1 MNRRAMAWR
10 MVGTV
15 AILATVLTV
24 GGCKKFY
31 TRDVD
36 PGSAG
41 KVRSLGPESQ
51 DLISVVDQ
59 MVRSIEQEGILKD
72 RADKPVI
79 VVERMANN
87 TRYDFNTETF
97 TRLLQSEL
105 RKQAGGKFQ
114 FVSRDINALAAAE
127 REAKRTGAVD
137 YNPDLRAGAPAGA
150 DLVLIGS
157 ANSLSTVSTKG
168 QSDTIVY
175 EFRLVDLETQLD
187 LWMDTFITKKE
198 GKDDVIYR

>member
-1 MNRRAMAWR
+1 MTNMVTWR
-10 MVGTV
+10 IGGAAVV
-15 AILATVLTV
+15 LAAVLTT
-24 GGCKKFY
+24 GGCSKYY

-36 PGSAG
+36 PAAAG

-59 MVRSIEQEGILKD
+59 MVRSIEEEGVLKN
-72 RADKPVI
+72 RGDKPVI
-79 VVERMANN
+79 VVERMSNN
-87 TRYDFNTETF
+87 TRYDFNTDTF

-105 RKQAGGKFQ
+105 RKQAGGKYQ
-114 FVSRDINALAAAE
+114 FVSRDINAQAAAE

-137 YNPDLRAGAPAGA
+137 YNPALRAGAPAGA
-150 DLVLIGS
+150 DLILIGS

-187 LWMDTFITKKE
+187 LWQDTFITKKE

>member
-1 MNRRAMAWR
+1 MANMMNWR
-10 MVGTV
+10 IGSAAVVVAVMLTSVG
-15 AILATVLTV
+15 
-24 GGCKKFY
+24 CSKY
-31 TRDVD
+31 NTRDVD
-36 PGSAG
+36 PASAG

-59 MVRSIEQEGILKD
+59 MVRSIEEEGTLKN
-72 RADKPVI
+72 RSDKPVI
-79 VVERMANN
+79 VVDRMSNN
-87 TRYDFNTETF
+87 TRYDFNTDTF

-105 RKQAGGKFQ
+105 RKQAGGKYQ
-114 FVSRDINALAAAE
+114 FVSRDINALVAAE

-137 YNPDLRAGAPAGA
+137 YNPSLRAGAPAGA
-150 DLVLIGS
+150 DMVLIGS

-175 EFRLVDLETQLD
+175 EFRLVDMETQLD
-187 LWMDTFITKKE
+187 LWQDTFITKKE